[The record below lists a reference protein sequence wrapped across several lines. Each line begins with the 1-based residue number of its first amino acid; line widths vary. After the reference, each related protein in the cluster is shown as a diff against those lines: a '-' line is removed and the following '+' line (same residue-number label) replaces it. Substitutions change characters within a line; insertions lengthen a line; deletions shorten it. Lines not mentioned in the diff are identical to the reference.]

1 MIIILN
7 GPINSGKTTVAK
19 ILWEKIPNLAHVEID
34 KIREFIDWMENKPSW
49 EISFSAALSVVRE
62 FLKKDLDVLITY
74 HISDKGYQQIKKYL
88 ELVDKDIFAF
98 TFLPPIHQILT
109 NRGTRELN
117 EWERQR
123 IKETYEKGNYKV
135 SYGKTIDNSMQTP
148 QETADYIFEKVK
160 KSIKQ
165 KTLYPRRD
173 KLHYS

>member
-19 ILWEKIPNLAHVEID
+19 ILWEKIPNLAHIEID

-49 EISFSAALSVVRE
+49 EISFLTALSVAKE
-62 FLKKDLDVLITY
+62 FLKKDLNVLITY
-74 HISDKGYQQIKKYL
+74 HISDKGYRQIKKYL
-88 ELVDKDIFAF
+88 EPIDKDIFAF
-98 TFLPPIHQILT
+98 TFLPPIYQILT

-123 IKETYEKGNYKV
+123 IKETYEKENYKV

-173 KLHYS
+173 KSRYI